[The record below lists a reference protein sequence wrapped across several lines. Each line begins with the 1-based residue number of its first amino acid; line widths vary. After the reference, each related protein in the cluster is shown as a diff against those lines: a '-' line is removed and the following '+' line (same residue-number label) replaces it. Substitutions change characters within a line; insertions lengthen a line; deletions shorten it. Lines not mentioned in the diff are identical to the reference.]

1 MKSTNEQIE
10 REAYLGILPVGAK
23 ERTYGFLDAL
33 LVLSGYCIA
42 TWSYTQGSYLA
53 TLVGFKQLL
62 IGAFF
67 GAILML
73 MIYQLPVILSV
84 RYGIDIWIWLRSV
97 FGTKGVKVMT
107 VIIILI
113 NFPWY
118 AVCCDLF
125 ASSMNSLAGLF
136 GVELPKGS
144 HLVLALLCVIVGTV
158 MAYRGIKTITWT
170 TRILVP
176 ALLVVGIIVVIVG
189 FTSVPTEV
197 IWDYTPKES
206 SYDNSIIPY
215 ILSIEANFAF
225 VITLVGGMAE
235 IPRLCKSERNGYYAG
250 VLGQGLAGSFFV
262 VVGAVMAIA
271 MEHVTGKMIDD
282 PTVMMA
288 TLSIPAL
295 GLTSL
300 LLVAFAN
307 IGTQA
312 VGSYIYGVMLK
323 STFKKADYRVLV
335 LVLGVYVGLLC
346 VWGKIIDYF
355 GTFLTISACI
365 YAPLAALLFVDFF
378 FVRKQKLDLKS
389 AYELKGHNHY
399 YFTKGFNIIGV
410 LCLVAGVAIS
420 LLIYNPVTGEI
431 YNEFFFHLTPTGC
444 SLVGTGLLY
453 YLLCKIPP
461 VYRYVRKDVSFSPDT
476 KPFDRFKEPPKQ
488 NLFLT
493 PILWIVFFLLTVSAK
508 LKIVKGDNRGI
519 KPPFLVLGTHH
530 SFTDF
535 YVTPLALFPYRANY
549 VSELEGFENYGEW
562 LYRQLGCLGTRKF
575 IDDMGLIKNIKRV
588 VDRGGI
594 LVLYPEA
601 RYANVGTSSKLQ
613 PSVAKLVKML
623 KVPVVTL
630 NMKGN
635 YLQSPIW
642 NLTKRKEAKLYTE
655 MTYAL
660 TKEDIADMSVD
671 EIYDKLSELL
681 SYDEYAWQREQKMK
695 ITYEKR
701 AEGLHMPLYQCR
713 ECGVEFSMASK
724 GSMLFCQCCGASW
737 EMDEYGTLVRE
748 LNLKDNVET
757 RTDETDVN
765 VDLPDKQQNE
775 TTAKQEVEAI
785 SQELQEIYIPDWYE
799 WQRENVIEQINCGQY
814 RLDMKVRVEA
824 LPNAK
829 NFIDYGE
836 GHICHNREGFE
847 LTFMD
852 YETKEQTTLRV
863 GSSTLFSIHTEYDYR
878 GKGQCVTLSTPNNT
892 YFIYP
897 LEEGFNA
904 TKIQFAVE
912 YFYDSKK
919 SL

>member
-1 MKSTNEQIE
+1 MNNANEKIE
-10 REAYLGILPVGAK
+10 REAYIGILPVLGK
-23 ERTYGFLDAL
+23 ERVYGFLDAL

-73 MIYQLPVILSV
+73 IIYQLPVILSV
-84 RYGIDIWIWLRSV
+84 RYGVDIWIWLRAV
-97 FGTKGVKVMT
+97 FGTKGVKMMT
-107 VIIILI
+107 VVIILI

-125 ASSMNSLAGLF
+125 ASSMDSLAALF
-136 GVELPKGS
+136 NIELPAGS
-144 HLVLALLCVIVGTV
+144 HLILALLCVALGT
-158 MAYRGIKTITWT
+158 AAALKGIRTITWT

-176 ALLVVGIIVVIVG
+176 ALLIVGVIVVIVG
-189 FTSVPTEV
+189 FTSVPASV
-197 IWDYTPKES
+197 IWDYVPKENP
-206 SYDNSIIPY
+206 YGNSIIPY

-235 IPRLCKSERNGYYAG
+235 IPRLCKSEKSGYYAG
-250 VLGQGLAGSFFV
+250 VFGQGIAGSFFV

-271 MEHVTGKMIDD
+271 TEYVTGKMIDD

-323 STFKKADYRVLV
+323 STFKKADYRVVV
-335 LVLGVYVGLLC
+335 LVLGIYVGLLC
-346 VWGKIIDYF
+346 IWGKIIEYF
-355 GTFLTISACI
+355 GAFLTITACI

-378 FVRKQKLDLKS
+378 FVRRQKLDFRS
-389 AYELKGHNHY
+389 AYELKGHDSY
-399 YFTKGFNIIGV
+399 RFTGGFNVIG
-410 LCLVAGVAIS
+410 LFCLVAGVAIS

-431 YNEFFFHLTPTGC
+431 YNEFFFRFTPTGC
-444 SLVGTGLLY
+444 SLIGTGLLY
-453 YLLCKIPP
+453 FLLCRLPF
-461 VYRYVRKDVSFSPDT
+461 VRRYVRKDVSVNPDT
-476 KPFDRFKEPPKQ
+476 RPFDRFKEPPKQ
-488 NLFLT
+488 NLLFMPVIWLGC
-493 PILWIVFFLLTVSAK
+493 LLITCSAR
-508 LKIVKGDNRGI
+508 LKIVKSDRRGI

-549 VSELEGFENYGEW
+549 VSELEGFEYYGEW
-562 LYRQLGCLGTRKF
+562 IYRQAGCLGTRKF
-575 IDDMGLIKNIKRV
+575 IDDMALIKNIMRV
-588 VDRGGI
+588 MDRGGI

-601 RYANVGTSSKLQ
+601 RYANVGTSSQL
-613 PSVAKLVKML
+613 PVSVAKLVKML

-642 NLTKRKEAKLYTE
+642 NLTKRKEAKLHTD
-655 MTYAL
+655 MVYAL
-660 TKEDIADMSVD
+660 TREDVESMPLE
-671 EIYDKLSELL
+671 EIHERLSDLL
-681 SYDEYAWQREQKMK
+681 AYDEYKWQRETGMR

-701 AEGLHMPLYQCR
+701 AEGLHLPLYQCVS
-713 ECGVEFSMASK
+713 CGEEYSMETE
-724 GSMLFCQCCGASW
+724 GTRLICTCCKRSW
-737 EMDEYGTLVRE
+737 TMDEYGILI
-748 LNLKDNVET
+748 D
-757 RTDETDVN
+757 D
-765 VDLPDKQQNE
+765 
-775 TTAKQEVEAI
+775 TTGE
-785 SQELQEIYIPDWYE
+785 EIYIPDWYE
-799 WQRENVIEQINCGQY
+799 RERGFVHAQIDEGEY
-814 RLDMKVRVEA
+814 VLDMEVRVEA

-829 NFIDYGE
+829 NFIDCGR
-836 GHICHNREGFE
+836 GHLHHDKEGFL
-847 LTFMD
+847 LTFVDYMD
-852 YETKEQTTLRV
+852 NTEKTLKV
-863 GSSTLFSIHTEYDYR
+863 KSSTLFSIHTEYDYR
-878 GKGQCVTLSTPNNT
+878 GKGQCITLSTIDNT

-897 LEEGFNA
+897 LESGFNS

-912 YFYDSKK
+912 YLY
-919 SL
+919 SLR

>member
-1 MKSTNEQIE
+1 MNYANEEIE
-10 REAYLGILPVGAK
+10 REAYIGILPVLGK
-23 ERTYGFLDAL
+23 ERVYGFLDAL

-84 RYGIDIWIWLRSV
+84 RYGVDIWIWLRAV
-97 FGTKGVKVMT
+97 FGTKGVKMMT
-107 VIIILI
+107 VVIILI

-125 ASSMNSLAGLF
+125 ASSMDSLAALF
-136 GVELPKGS
+136 NIELPAGS
-144 HLVLALLCVIVGTV
+144 HLILALLCVALGT
-158 MAYRGIKTITWT
+158 AAALKGIRTITWT

-176 ALLVVGIIVVIVG
+176 ALLIVGVIVVIVG
-189 FTSVPTEV
+189 FTSVPASV
-197 IWDYTPKES
+197 IWDYVPKENP
-206 SYDNSIIPY
+206 YGNSIIPY

-235 IPRLCKSERNGYYAG
+235 IPRLCKSEKSGYYAG
-250 VLGQGLAGSFFV
+250 VFGQGIAGSFFV

-271 MEHVTGKMIDD
+271 TEYVTGKMIDD

-335 LVLGVYVGLLC
+335 LVLGIYVGLLC
-346 VWGKIIDYF
+346 IWGKIIEYF
-355 GTFLTISACI
+355 GAFLTITACI

-378 FVRKQKLDLKS
+378 FVRRQKLDFRS
-389 AYELKGHNHY
+389 AYELKGHDSY
-399 YFTKGFNIIGV
+399 RFTGGFNVVG
-410 LCLVAGVAIS
+410 LFCLVAGVAIS

-431 YNEFFFHLTPTGC
+431 YNEFFFRFTPTGC
-444 SLVGTGLLY
+444 SLIGTALLY
-453 YLLCKIPP
+453 LLLCRLPF
-461 VYRYVRKDVSFSPDT
+461 VRRYVRKDVSVNPDT
-476 KPFDRFKEPPKQ
+476 RPFDRFKEPPKQ
-488 NLFLT
+488 NLLFMPVIWLGCFLIT
-493 PILWIVFFLLTVSAK
+493 CLAR
-508 LKIVKGDNRGI
+508 LKIVKSDKRGI

-549 VSELEGFENYGEW
+549 VSELEGFEYYGEW
-562 LYRQLGCLGTRKF
+562 IYRQAGCLGTRKF
-575 IDDMGLIKNIKRV
+575 IDDMALIKNIKGV
-588 VDRGGI
+588 MDRNGI

-601 RYANVGTSSKLQ
+601 RYANVGTSSQL
-613 PSVAKLVKML
+613 PVSVAKLVKML

-642 NLTKRKEAKLYTE
+642 NLTKRKEAKLHTD
-655 MTYAL
+655 MVYAL
-660 TKEDIADMSVD
+660 TREDVESMPLE
-671 EIYDKLSELL
+671 EIHKRLSDLL
-681 SYDEYAWQREQKMK
+681 AYDEYKWQRETGMR

-701 AEGLHMPLYQCR
+701 AEGLHLPLYQCVS
-713 ECGVEFSMASK
+713 CGEEHSMKTEGAR
-724 GSMLFCQCCGASW
+724 LICTCCKRSW
-737 EMDEYGTLVRE
+737 IMDEYGTLIE
-748 LNLKDNVET
+748 D
-757 RTDETDVN
+757 
-765 VDLPDKQQNE
+765 
-775 TTAKQEVEAI
+775 TTGE
-785 SQELQEIYIPDWYE
+785 EIYIPDWYE
-799 WQRENVIEQINCGQY
+799 RERAFVHGQIDEGEY
-814 RLDMKVRVEA
+814 VLDMEVRVEA

-829 NFIDYGE
+829 NFIDCGR
-836 GHICHNREGFE
+836 GHLHHDKEGFL
-847 LTFMD
+847 LTFVDYMD
-852 YETKEQTTLRV
+852 NTEKTLKV
-863 GSSTLFSIHTEYDYR
+863 KSSTLFSIHTEYDYR
-878 GKGQCVTLSTPNNT
+878 GKGQCITLSTMDNT
-892 YFIYP
+892 YFIFP
-897 LEEGFNA
+897 LESGFNS

-912 YFYDSKK
+912 YLY
-919 SL
+919 SLR